1 MTSRSAAGPAL
12 LHRALWCLSTSV
24 GLAAAGAAR
33 AQAAPEPAASEP
45 AAAAPAPAPAAPA
58 APVETRLET
67 VVVTAERRSENIKN
81 VPISIS
87 TLSGEKL
94 DVLNSGG
101 QDIRFLAARVP
112 SLNIESSF
120 GRAFPRFY
128 IRGLGNTDFDL
139 NASQPVSLVY
149 DDVVQENPI
158 LKGFPVFDLA
168 QIEVLR
174 GPQGTLFGRNTPAG
188 VVKFDSARP
197 KISGVEGYGSVSL
210 ASLGST
216 TVEAAYNQ
224 PLSAESALRIS
235 MQYQGRDDWVSNSFD
250 AGPTQDLEGYKDTA
264 ARVQWLYQPDKS
276 FSALANLH
284 ARHLDGSAR
293 LFRANIIKPGTND
306 LVDGFDPD
314 TIALDGVN
322 EQTLDNLGGSL
333 RLRWA
338 WGDKTV
344 HSITGYETVESFS
357 RGDIDGSAGPYT
369 FGPPAP
375 GQATFPAES
384 ADGLPEH
391 KQFSQEFRV
400 ESNDPGP
407 MNWQGGLYYFN
418 EDLTIDSFNYDSL
431 GGGAQNGFAQQTQKN
446 TAWAVFGSV
455 KYALSAETG
464 LRGGLRWSR
473 DEKEFS
479 AQRFQSPIGGGA
491 IGPLTTNPSASDL
504 SWDLSGT
511 HALDATKNLYAR
523 VARGFRAPSIQGRI
537 LFGDEISVADS
548 ENVTSIEAG
557 IKADLLDQRA
567 RLSFNVFHYT
577 VKDHQLTAVGGA
589 ANFNEIINAEKSV
602 GQGFELDLDAYLT
615 DNLRTSLGLSYNHTE
630 IKDPDLFVAACGG
643 GCTVLD
649 PENADGDVSI
659 NGNPLPQAPL
669 WVANATLRYGMP
681 TADGGEWFAFTDWS
695 YRSKVNFFLYES
707 VEYTGKPLV
716 EGGLR
721 LGYVW
726 PNGRYELAFFG
737 RNITDEVRVVG
748 GIDFNNL
755 TGFINEPRIWG
766 LQFKAQL

>member
-1 MTSRSAAGPAL
+1 MTSHSAAMRAL
-12 LHRALWCLSTSV
+12 LCRALCCIPP
-24 GLAAAGAAR
+24 GAALAASPAVL
-33 AQAAPEPAASEP
+33 AQTPAEPQASAPAATAP
-45 AAAAPAPAPAAPA
+45 APVPAPAPTPVAAPA
-58 APVETRLET
+58 AEAKLEP
-67 VVVTAERRSENIKN
+67 VVVTAERRAENIKN

-197 KISGVEGYGSVSL
+197 QTRTVEGYAL
-210 ASLGST
+210 ASLATLGSAT
-216 TVEAAYNQ
+216 IEAAINQ
-224 PLSAESALRIS
+224 PLSEQAALRVS
-235 MQYQGRDDWVSNSFD
+235 MQHQHRDDWVTNSFA
-250 AGPTQDLEGYKDTA
+250 AGPTRELEGYDDTA
-264 ARVQWLYQPDKS
+264 ARVQYLYQPDAG
-276 FSALANLH
+276 FSALGNLH
-284 ARHLDGSAR
+284 ARHLKGSAR
-293 LFRANIIKPGTND
+293 LFRANIIQPGTNE
-306 LVDGFDPD
+306 LVPGFDPKS
-314 TIALDGVN
+314 IALDGVN

-333 RLRWA
+333 RLRWQ

-357 RGDIDGSAGPYT
+357 RGDIDGGVAG
-369 FGPPAP
+369 
-375 GQATFPAES
+375 ATPFPAES

-391 KQFSQEFRV
+391 RQLSQEFRV

-407 MNWQGGLYYFN
+407 MNWLAGLYYFN
-418 EDLTIDSFNYDSL
+418 EDLTIDSFNYDTT
-431 GGGAQNGFAQQTQKN
+431 GGGAVNGFAQQTQKN

-455 KYALSAETG
+455 KYALSPETG

-473 DEKEFS
+473 DEKEF
-479 AQRFQSPIGGGA
+479 AAERFQSPFGA
-491 IGPLTTNPSASDL
+491 PGTGRLTANPSDSDL
-504 SWDLSGT
+504 SWDISGT
-511 HALDATKNLYAR
+511 HALNADTNLYAR
-523 VARGFRAPSIQGRI
+523 LARGYRAPSIQGR
-537 LFGDEISVADS
+537 LVFSDAISLADA
-548 ENVTSIEAG
+548 ENVTSLESG
-557 IKADLLDQRA
+557 VKTDLFDRRA
-567 RLSFNVFHYT
+567 RLGFNVFYYT
-577 VKDHQLTAVGGA
+577 VKNHQLTAVGGEGNTNELVNA
-589 ANFNEIINAEKSV
+589 AKTEGK
-602 GQGFELDLDAYLT
+602 GFELDLDAYLT
-615 DNLRTSLGLSYNHTE
+615 DSLRTSVGLSYNHTR
-630 IKDPDLFVAACGG
+630 IKDPNLFIAPCGN

-649 PENADGDVSI
+649 PAGPTAGTVAI
-659 NGNPLPQAPL
+659 NGNALPQAPE
-669 WVANATLRYGMP
+669 WVANATLRYGVP
-681 TADGGEWFAFTDWS
+681 AADGGEWFAFTDWA
-695 YRSKVNFFLYES
+695 YRSKINFFLYES
-707 VEYTGKPLV
+707 VEYTGKPLL

-721 LGYVW
+721 LGYIW
-726 PNGRYELAFFG
+726 PNGRYELAVFG

-766 LQFKAQL
+766 IQFKAQL

>member
-45 AAAAPAPAPAAPA
+45 AAAAPAPAPAAPAAPA

-197 KISGVEGYGSVSL
+197 KISGVEGYASVSL

-284 ARHLDGSAR
+284 ARHLNGSAR
-293 LFRANIIKPGTND
+293 LFRANIIQPGTNE

-322 EQTLDNLGGSL
+322 EQTLDNVGGSL

-357 RGDIDGSAGPYT
+357 RGDIDGGVAGSVP
-369 FGPPAP
+369 
-375 GQATFPAES
+375 FPAES

-391 KQFSQEFRV
+391 KQFTQEFRV

-407 MNWQGGLYYFN
+407 MNWLGGLYYFN
-418 EDLTIDSFNYDSL
+418 EDLTIDSFNYTTATGQVD
-431 GGGAQNGFAQQTQKN
+431 GFAQQTQKT
-446 TAWAVFGSV
+446 TAWALFGSV

-473 DEKEFS
+473 DKKDFVAE
-479 AQRFQSPIGGGA
+479 RFQSPFGA
-491 IGPLTTNPSASDL
+491 PPTGRLTANPSDSDL
-504 SWDLSGT
+504 SWDVSGT
-511 HALDATKNLYAR
+511 HALNADTNLYAR
-523 VARGFRAPSIQGRI
+523 LARGYRAPSIQGR
-537 LFGDEISVADS
+537 LVFSDDISQAGA
-548 ENVTSIEAG
+548 ENVTSLESG
-557 IKADLLDQRA
+557 VKTDLFDRRA
-567 RLSFNVFHYT
+567 RLGFNVFYYT
-577 VKDHQLTAVGGA
+577 VKNQQLTAVGGEGNTNELVNA
-589 ANFNEIINAEKSV
+589 AKSE
-602 GQGFELDLDAYLT
+602 GKGFELDLDAYLS
-615 DNLRTSLGLSYNHTE
+615 DNLRTSVGLSYNHTE
-630 IKDPDLFVAACGG
+630 IKDPNLFIAPCGN

-649 PENADGDVSI
+649 PAGPTAGTVSI
-659 NGNPLPQAPL
+659 DGNPLPQAPL